1 MATRAE
7 AERARWPL
15 LIGVAAFVFFADQM
29 SKWWAVETL
38 DTRIIDLV
46 GSLRFRLALNHGA
59 AFSLSQ
65 GRGPLISVLA
75 LVVVAILLR
84 TGRQATRPLAAVALG
99 MVVGGALGNLSDR
112 AFREGE
118 GLLGGGVVDFIDLQ
132 WWPIFNVADMGV
144 VCGAILLVILSW
156 REPEPADGDPGSD
169 AGSDTG
175 STAGSGSAAGSGSGT
190 DAGAESSP
198 SRV

>member
-1 MATRAE
+1 MEPADGV
-7 AERARWPL
+7 ERARWPL
-15 LIGVAAFVFFADQM
+15 LIGVAVFVYAADQL

-38 DTRIIDLV
+38 DTRIVDVV

-75 LVVVAILLR
+75 LVVVAVLLR
-84 TGRQATRPLAAVALG
+84 TGRQATRPLAALALG

-112 AFREGE
+112 AFREGH
-118 GLLGGGVVDFIDLQ
+118 GFLGGGVVDFIDLQ

-144 VCGAILLVILSW
+144 VCGAILMVALSW
-156 REPEPADGDPGSD
+156 REPDPAPVAPAPGR
-169 AGSDTG
+169 A
-175 STAGSGSAAGSGSGT
+175 SGT
-190 DAGAESSP
+190 RGAGRVGDSGADASAT

>member
-1 MATRAE
+1 MAPRAE
-7 AERARWPL
+7 VERARWPL
-15 LIGVAAFVFFADQM
+15 LIGVAAFVLVADQL

-38 DTRIIDLV
+38 DTRTIDIV

-75 LVVVAILLR
+75 LVVVVVLLR
-84 TGRQATRPLAAVALG
+84 TGRHATRPLAAVALG
-99 MVVGGALGNLSDR
+99 MVVGGAFGNLSDR
-112 AFREGE
+112 AFREGD
-118 GLLGGGVVDFIDLQ
+118 GFLGGGVVDFIDLQ

-144 VCGAILLVILSW
+144 VCGAILLVIMSW
-156 REPEPADGDPGSD
+156 REPEPTDGAGGDQGSD
-169 AGSDTG
+169 AGTG
-175 STAGSGSAAGSGSGT
+175 TGTGT
-190 DAGAESSP
+190 DAGTESSP

>member
-1 MATRAE
+1 MSRAE
-7 AERARWPL
+7 GERARWPL
-15 LIGVAAFVFFADQM
+15 LLAVAAFVFAADQL

-38 DTRIIDLV
+38 DTRIIDVV

-75 LVVVAILLR
+75 LVVVAVLLR
-84 TGRQATRPLAAVALG
+84 TGRHATRPLAALALG
-99 MVVGGALGNLSDR
+99 MVVGGALGNLADR

-118 GLLGGGVVDFIDLQ
+118 GFLGGGVVDFIDLQ

-144 VCGAILLVILSW
+144 VCGAILLVLLTW
-156 REPEPADGDPGSD
+156 REPEPSSGAGDGGD
-169 AGSDTG
+169 AGSEAVG
-175 STAGSGSAAGSGSGT
+175 SEGSAGAGAGG
-190 DAGAESSP
+190 AGAESSP

>member
-1 MATRAE
+1 MASQAE
-7 AERARWPL
+7 VERARWPL
-15 LIGVAAFVFFADQM
+15 LIGVAAFVLVADQL

-38 DTRIIDLV
+38 DTRIIDVV

-65 GRGPLISVLA
+65 GRGPIISVLA

-84 TGRQATRPLAAVALG
+84 TGRHATRPLAAVALG

-118 GLLGGGVVDFIDLQ
+118 GFLGGGVVDFIDLQ

-144 VCGAILLVILSW
+144 VCGAILLVIMSW
-156 REPEPADGDPGSD
+156 REPDPADGAGDGDDQGSD
-169 AGSDTG
+169 AGTG
-175 STAGSGSAAGSGSGT
+175 TGT
-190 DAGAESSP
+190 DAGTESSP

>member
-1 MATRAE
+1 MSRAE
-7 AERARWPL
+7 GERARWPL
-15 LIGVAAFVFFADQM
+15 LLAVAAFVFAADQL

-38 DTRIIDLV
+38 DTRIIDVV

-75 LVVVAILLR
+75 LVVVAVLLR
-84 TGRQATRPLAAVALG
+84 TGRHATRPLAALALG
-99 MVVGGALGNLSDR
+99 MVVGGALGNLADR

-118 GLLGGGVVDFIDLQ
+118 GFLGGGVVDFIDLQ

-144 VCGAILLVILSW
+144 VCGAILLVLLTW
-156 REPEPADGDPGSD
+156 REPEPSSGAGDGGD
-169 AGSDTG
+169 AGSGAVG
-175 STAGSGSAAGSGSGT
+175 SEGSAGAGAGAGG
-190 DAGAESSP
+190 AGAESSP

>member
-1 MATRAE
+1 MAPRAE
-7 AERARWPL
+7 VERARWPL
-15 LIGVAAFVFFADQM
+15 LIGVAAFVLAADQL

-38 DTRIIDLV
+38 DTRIIDVV

-59 AFSLSQ
+59 AFSLSR
-65 GRGPLISVLA
+65 GRGPIISVLA
-75 LVVVAILLR
+75 LVVVVILLR
-84 TGRQATRPLAAVALG
+84 TGRHATRPLAAVALG

-118 GLLGGGVVDFIDLQ
+118 GILGGGVVDFIDLQ

-144 VCGAILLVILSW
+144 VCGAILLVIMSW
-156 REPEPADGDPGSD
+156 REPEPTDGAGDGGD
-169 AGSDTG
+169 AGSDTETTTG
-175 STAGSGSAAGSGSGT
+175 TGAGTGTGT
-190 DAGAESSP
+190 DAGTESSP

>member
-1 MATRAE
+1 MPGAE
-7 AERARWPL
+7 GERARWPL
-15 LIGVAAFVFFADQM
+15 LIGVAAFVYTADQL
-29 SKWWAVETL
+29 SKWWAVDTL
-38 DTRIIDLV
+38 DTRIIDVV

-99 MVVGGALGNLSDR
+99 MVVGGAIGNLSDR

-118 GLLGGGVVDFIDLQ
+118 GFLGGGVVDFIDLQ

-156 REPEPADGDPGSD
+156 REPDPAPEPGGDSSPGTEAD
-169 AGSDTG
+169 T
-175 STAGSGSAAGSGSGT
+175 
-190 DAGAESSP
+190 SP